1 MLING
6 FQYIIPC
13 QCRFSRTP
21 IDQIIAEQ
29 YQNVSTIIKDCL
41 KDSRILIT
49 DQRAKQAFSALPRS
63 KTYGRKRSD
72 PANFQRF
79 PEAGFGNRFRAPVPI
94 DFRHI
99 RVSGPY

>member
-1 MLING
+1 MDELKRLEAGRMFHLRPADDGNMKEAFIKA
-6 FQYIIPC
+6 FLVSSCCDKPA
-13 QCRFSRTP
+13 QCLL
-21 IDQIIAEQ
+21 Q
-29 YQNVSTIIKDCL
+29 CL
-41 KDSRILIT
+41 QPS
-49 DQRAKQAFSALPRS
+49 S

-94 DFRHI
+94 DFRQI